1 MSLKDKK
8 TGSGQTEETGDSK
21 SQNRYKNFNGN
32 IFSSKYIIK
41 LKKEH
46 KI

>member
-8 TGSGQTEETGDSK
+8 TGSGQKEETGVSK
-21 SQNRYKNFNGN
+21 SQNRYRNFNGN
-32 IFSSKYIIK
+32 SFSSKYI
-41 LKKEH
+41 KEQ